1 MSVDGGKPTNL
12 NWCRMASINSMSFLV
27 LESPSSKL
35 AGRNW
40 KSTMN
45 ESMYSLLKMGIFQ
58 PAMLVDPGGL
68 SPCVAPRPGFY
79 RKISVDFFELMVRIR
94 YFFSCELSNEKKPPR
109 FGCLGITKGDEIY
122 YPVFLCYLQGFLKK
136 NLANIRIQ
144 GSLWKTTSIFTWKV
158 SNRRV
163 WFSRGYCWVWLGW
176 CKEHVWLGVLTFR
189 RFETWKCSRW
199 WFQIFFVFTPILE
212 KKNSLTNI
220 FGMGWNH
227 QLVLVGS
234 HFLMFVIFFVVLPF
248 FTFWKKQ
255 NKKVWFWWVQIKRCC
270 SNVVSQKKKKHSTN
284 KQQSLGHFYVEFFTA
299 WMWFFHHP
307 KC

>member
-94 YFFSCELSNEKKPPR
+94 YFFSCELSNEKKTAPFWLFR
-109 FGCLGITKGDEIY
+109 DNKG
-122 YPVFLCYLQGFLKK
+122 
-136 NLANIRIQ
+136 
-144 GSLWKTTSIFTWKV
+144 
-158 SNRRV
+158 
-163 WFSRGYCWVWLGW
+163 
-176 CKEHVWLGVLTFR
+176 
-189 RFETWKCSRW
+189 
-199 WFQIFFVFTPILE
+199 
-212 KKNSLTNI
+212 
-220 FGMGWNH
+220 GWN
-227 QLVLVGS
+227 LLPS
-234 HFLMFVIFFVVLPF
+234 FFML
-248 FTFWKKQ
+248 FTG
-255 NKKVWFWWVQIKRCC
+255 I
-270 SNVVSQKKKKHSTN
+270 SKKKSSQYKDPRILMKN
-284 KQQSLGHFYVEFFTA
+284 NQYFYMESI
-299 WMWFFHHP
+299 
-307 KC
+307 